1 MEKALVITSFRRN
14 FHNYRD
20 GVGEE
25 LRGILRGKIEIG
37 AEREDMAGITLEEL
51 QRYACVICYCPDS
64 WELTGKD
71 PFAAALASYL
81 FAGGRFLLLHIM
93 SFGGFAE
100 GAQLFGGAFRMHP
113 PYQKYRFVPAGTGDK
128 VLEGVKEFSLYEE
141 AHLLHTDRL
150 LPKEMLLF
158 AVCERPM
165 PHSRGVLPHGDI
177 YAQNSGIRVPLAW
190 KYRLCRGKVVYSC
203 PGHNAESFREP
214 SYRRFLQNA
223 VDWLLEQEN

>member
-20 GVGEE
+20 GVDKE
-25 LRGILRGKIEIG
+25 LHDILKGKLEIET
-37 AEREDMAGITLEEL
+37 EREGTERLTLEEL
-51 QRYACVICYCPDS
+51 QKYACVICYCPAL
-64 WELTGKD
+64 WELTGKE
-71 PFAAALASYL
+71 PFAAALASYV
-81 FAGGRFLLLHIM
+81 FMGGRLLLLHIM

-113 PYQKYRFVPAGTGDK
+113 PYQEYRFVPAGTEDP
-128 VLEGVKEFSLYEE
+128 VLEGVEDFSLCEE

-158 AVCERPM
+158 AVCDRQM
-165 PHSRGVLPHGDI
+165 PLYRGVLPHQDI

-190 KYRLCRGKVVYSC
+190 KYRLCRGKVLYSC

-223 VDWLLEQEN
+223 VCWLLEQED